1 MRFRAQRHGCP
12 RAFRARLRQST
23 YMGGGDAQVVNQ
35 ARIASSQAKPMNA
48 ASPSMGVK
56 YQTPRKK
63 SQLPSFRKL
72 QSCTRKCLR
81 QKSDGTI
88 CRLSKSGVPA
98 SARGEDRNTFVN
110 AVVAIIILY
119 QNERNKIKILL
130 RSMRIC
136 AIITASIRL
145 TGGSY
150 AAIP

>member
-1 MRFRAQRHGCP
+1 MLISQFREV
-12 RAFRARLRQST
+12 S
-23 YMGGGDAQVVNQ
+23 Q
-35 ARIASSQAKPMNA
+35 ARIASSRAKPMNEV
-48 ASPSMGVK
+48 SLSIGVK

-88 CRLSKSGVPA
+88 CRLSKSGIPA
-98 SARGEDRNTFVN
+98 SGRGEDRNTFIN
-110 AVVAIIILY
+110 AVEAIIILY

-130 RSMRIC
+130 RLKRMY
-136 AIITASIRL
+136 AIMMVSIKF

>member
-1 MRFRAQRHGCP
+1 MLISQFREV
-12 RAFRARLRQST
+12 S
-23 YMGGGDAQVVNQ
+23 Q
-35 ARIASSQAKPMNA
+35 ARIASSREKPMKEV
-48 ASPSMGVK
+48 SQPIGVK
-56 YQTPRKK
+56 CQTPRKK

-88 CRLSKSGVPA
+88 CRLSKSRIPA
-98 SARGEDRNTFVN
+98 SGRGEDRNTFAN
-110 AVVAIIILY
+110 AVETIIILY

-130 RSMRIC
+130 RLKRMY
-136 AIITASIRL
+136 AIMMASIKF